1 MFLIGMAYV
10 GKSKNKSI
18 SKLLHHASADF
29 SDDVRRAAVINLAF
43 VLINSPDQVKIQF
56 FMKKFKK

>member
-1 MFLIGMAYV
+1 MFLIGLAYV

-43 VLINSPDQVKIQF
+43 VLINSPDQVTHKN
-56 FMKKFKK
+56 